1 MYSEIMSVRLVNI
14 DRNTPMM
21 FPPDLREWV
30 SENDIVHF
38 IIDAVELIDL
48 QEFKINEKGSGSRQY
63 PPSMMLALLVYCY
76 VHGTFSSRKIEE
88 ATFNNIP
95 VRYICDNK
103 HPDHDT
109 INSFRKDNK
118 KLFAEAFLKI
128 LAMATKMGKLKKVG
142 SVSIDGTKIHAN
154 ASKHKAVSYDRAGEI
169 IKQLELEIEKLINKA
184 EDADSTPLEDG
195 TTIPDE
201 IIRRE
206 DRIEQLKIARDEI
219 EKRFKKERVQKE
231 SEYKEK
237 LKDWEDREGKGKRR
251 GRKPQE
257 PSKSPA
263 GNKQYNFTD
272 SDSTIMKAGNGK
284 HFEQSYNAQAAVD
297 TEGSMLILGNQ
308 LTNAPN
314 DKEQLKPSVESV
326 DENIREINAALVD
339 AGYYAGSTIVEIEK
353 ENDIKIYA
361 SVGKKTHGRTVEDLE
376 KKDDPEQPTENA
388 GIKEIMEY
396 RLKTEEGKEIY
407 KLRKQTVEP
416 VFGIIK
422 HVMGFRQF
430 SLRGHEKVSTEWSLV
445 CLAYNFKRLYNMT
458 GGIGLPTKCF
468 N

>member
-1 MYSEIMSVRLVNI
+1 
-14 DRNTPMM
+14 M
-21 FPPDLREWV
+21 FPPDLRDWV

-48 QEFKINEKGSGSRQY
+48 QKFRINEKGSGSRQY
-63 PPSMMLALLVYCY
+63 PPSMMLSLLVYCY

-118 KLFAEAFLKI
+118 ELFAEAFLKI

-154 ASKHKAVSYDRAGEI
+154 ASKHKAVSYDRAYDI
-169 IKQLELEIEKLINKA
+169 IKQLELEVEELINKA

-219 EKRFKKERVQKE
+219 EKRFEKERVQKE

-237 LKDWEDREGKGKRR
+237 LKDWEDREGKRR

-272 SDSTIMKAGNGK
+272 SDSAIMKAGNGK

-297 TEGSMLILGNQ
+297 VEGSMLILGNR
-308 LTNAPN
+308 LTNEPN

-326 DENIREINAALVD
+326 DENIREIDAALVD
-339 AGYYAGSTIVEIEK
+339 AGYYAGSAIVEIEK

-376 KKDDPEQPTENA
+376 KKDDPEQPTEDA

-396 RLKTEEGKEIY
+396 RLQTEEGKGIY

-430 SLRGHEKVSTEWSLV
+430 SLRGNKKVSTEWSLV

-458 GGIGLPTKCF
+458 GRIGLSEKCF

>member
-1 MYSEIMSVRLVNI
+1 MSARLVNI

-21 FPPDLREWV
+21 FPPDLRDWV

-63 PPSMMLALLVYCY
+63 PPSMMLSLVIYNY

-88 ATFNNIP
+88 ATFNSIP
-95 VRYICDNK
+95 VRYICDNR

-109 INSFRKDNK
+109 INSFRSDNK
-118 KLFAEAFLKI
+118 DLFAEAFLKI

-154 ASKHKAVSYDRAGEI
+154 ASKHKAVSYDRSGDI
-169 IKQLELEIEKLINKA
+169 IKQLELEVEELMNKA
-184 EDADSTPLEDG
+184 ADADSTPLEEG
-195 TTIPDE
+195 AKIPDE

-219 EKRFKKERVQKE
+219 EKRFEKERVQKE

-263 GNKQYNFTD
+263 KNKQYNFTD
-272 SDSTIMKAGNGK
+272 PDSSIMKAGNGK

-297 TEGSMLILGNQ
+297 TEGSMLILGHRT
-308 LTNAPN
+308 TNEPN
-314 DKEQLKPSVESV
+314 DKEQLKPSLESV
-326 DENIREINAALVD
+326 DENIREIDAALID
-339 AGYYAGSTIVEIEK
+339 AGYYSGPAIVEIEK
-353 ENDIKIYA
+353 EKDIKIYA
-361 SVGKKTHGRTVEDLE
+361 SVGKKTHGRTVKDLE
-376 KKDDPEQPTENA
+376 EKDDPEPPPDDA

-396 RLKTEEGKEIY
+396 RLQTKEGKEKY

-430 SLRGHEKVSTEWSLV
+430 SLRGNEKVSTEWSLV

-458 GGIGLPTKCF
+458 GRIGLSRKCF